1 MERWKIAKDLKERP
15 LMMAVK
21 VDSVRQNWKA
31 YLKNL
36 QVNTQ
41 ERAAVNIIVLMVQE
55 KVTLLRKGQ

>member
-1 MERWKIAKDLKERP
+1 
-15 LMMAVK
+15 MMAVK

-55 KVTLLRKGQ
+55 EVTLLRKGQ